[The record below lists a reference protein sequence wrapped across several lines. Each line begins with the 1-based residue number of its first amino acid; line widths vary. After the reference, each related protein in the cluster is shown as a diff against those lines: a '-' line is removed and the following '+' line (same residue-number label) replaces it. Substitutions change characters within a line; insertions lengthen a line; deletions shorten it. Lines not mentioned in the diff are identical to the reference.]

1 MKVISIPRLVFA
13 VTADLSAHIIRNP
26 SKSFAKSVCDLSARC
41 RWGVT
46 GTPIQNR
53 LTDLFSLFRFL
64 QCAPFDDLKVFNEH
78 VTRNWR
84 AASDPISVEKLKTLI
99 NCLSLRR
106 PKSTVPLPL
115 RSDET
120 FYLDFT
126 EQERQHYDYVRCS
139 TQHKLDAAT
148 QERNSTMFINALH
161 WVNELRLICN
171 HGTTNR
177 KAVNVLEN
185 NRPSRQTWTALE
197 AQIRF
202 DQLDQTGLARC
213 CNPECSQDLTSAPS
227 SETETPHVDEPHI
240 EESLELL
247 CSSCFDGQA
256 RRANNFFE
264 VCNHL
269 PKCPKHATQ
278 HDGSI
283 DGSSGL
289 YMGAD
294 TPSKIRRLVNDLS
307 DTPEGIKR

>member
-1 MKVISIPRLVFA
+1 MKYW
-13 VTADLSAHIIRNP
+13 T
-26 SKSFAKSVCDLSARC
+26 K
-41 RWGVT
+41 
-46 GTPIQNR
+46 
-53 LTDLFSLFRFL
+53 
-64 QCAPFDDLKVFNEH
+64 
-78 VTRNWR
+78 
-84 AASDPISVEKLKTLI
+84 
-99 NCLSLRR
+99 
-106 PKSTVPLPL
+106 
-115 RSDET
+115 
-120 FYLDFT
+120 
-126 EQERQHYDYVRCS
+126 
-139 TQHKLDAAT
+139 HKLDAAT
-148 QERNSTMFINALH
+148 QERNSTMFINSLH
-161 WVNELRLICN
+161 WLNELRLICN

-185 NRPSRQTWTALE
+185 NRPSRQTWTAVE

-202 DQLDQTGLARC
+202 DQLDQNGLARC

-247 CSSCFDGQA
+247 CSFCFDGQA
-256 RRANNFFE
+256 RKATNFFA

-269 PKCPKHATQ
+269 RKCSKHATQ

-283 DGSSGL
+283 DRSSGL